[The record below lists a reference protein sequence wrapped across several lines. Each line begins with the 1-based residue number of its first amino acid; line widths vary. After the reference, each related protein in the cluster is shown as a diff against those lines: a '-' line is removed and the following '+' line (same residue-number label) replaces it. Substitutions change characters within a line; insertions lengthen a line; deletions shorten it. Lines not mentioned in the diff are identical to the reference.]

1 MHNNNVYTHYEEEI
15 IMSSMTMIRRRRS
28 TVVKSVAVLAAI
40 CLPAALFHLRRP
52 STSITDEAS
61 IESIGGQRHRH
72 LSLLYHDD
80 DQLIPNEK
88 DILKQLKAYDE
99 SGPLSAPIQ
108 PTQISPYTLNDV
120 ISVLPTF
127 HDVFGVVIYDPP
139 TDKFILHYSNE
150 MRWIAGCHKL
160 VTSFQALAHSLRT
173 MFPERF
179 TPDGSSGGRPPAEL
193 ALAISSGDYPGV
205 GHNDCYLGLEPT
217 PCVPSTLAPVLQ
229 FGSAFKSPEIYPSMI
244 AMPMAQINHVSCFQT
259 FAAHQ
264 MVCPYYL
271 PRSPGNPQG
280 LVFEE
285 TVGLGWDQLIPQVV
299 WRGTDFSYLHRL
311 YPRLRQ
317 PDFEMD
323 VGSKLEKIP
332 YEFNVKV
339 AATRAMREVYDQL
352 IPRWK
357 SVIWTAEAE
366 REAEEKQRQVGEGEV
381 VIPWANMKFA
391 AAMHVGV
398 KTATSEIPYYQ
409 EFEEH
414 GIPASGEGMS
424 LETLAR
430 YKYHIDT
437 GGGGG
442 TTWSGTIEK
451 LGLPGLLFHHST
463 PMKDYL
469 HEKMVKWVHY
479 VPIKE
484 DLSDLKEKFDWA
496 ESHPELAKQISDNAT
511 RLAKSLG
518 THEGFSIMFN
528 EFYDMPLRA
537 VVEAYQPLKKNKA
550 SDWKV
555 AMMNNQLRPIMQCS
569 GYYSHDCQGL
579 VDDVTFSRKAE
590 HDRDFERSE
599 RKRK

>member
-1 MHNNNVYTHYEEEI
+1 MFHLK
-15 IMSSMTMIRRRRS
+15 RGGGGGGGARS
-28 TVVKSVAVLAAI
+28 TS
-40 CLPAALFHLRRP
+40 
-52 STSITDEAS
+52 SSSSILEH
-61 IESIGGQRHRH
+61 HRH
-72 LSLLYHDD
+72 LSSLLPYHDD
-80 DQLIPNEK
+80 DHSIIPK
-88 DILKQLKAYDE
+88 DKAILQQFQVIDE
-99 SGPLSAPIQ
+99 AGPLSAPIP
-108 PTQISPYTLNDV
+108 PTQISPYTLEDV

-127 HDVFGVVIYDPP
+127 HDVFGVVMYDPD
-139 TDKFILHYSNE
+139 TDKFILHYSNN

-179 TPDGSSGGRPPAEL
+179 TPNNNNGSSSSSSSAEL

-205 GHNDCYLGLEPT
+205 GHNDCYVGLEPT
-217 PCVPSTLAPVLQ
+217 PCVPADLAPVLQ

-280 LVFEE
+280 LVFQE
-285 TVGLGWDQLIPQVV
+285 TIGLGWDQLIRQVV

-323 VGSKLEKIP
+323 VGSKLTKIP

-357 SVIWTAEAE
+357 SVVWTAEAE
-366 REAEEKQRQVGEGEV
+366 REAEEKQKEV
-381 VIPWANMKFA
+381 VVDGGGEEGVIILPWANMKFA

-398 KTATSEIPYYQ
+398 KTPTSEIPYYQ

-442 TTWSGTIEK
+442 TTWSGTLEK
-451 LGLPGLLFHHST
+451 LGLPGLLFHHET

-469 HEKMVKWVHY
+469 HEKLVKWVHY

-518 THEGFSIMFN
+518 TLEGFSIMFN
-528 EFYDMPLRA
+528 EFYDAPLRA
-537 VVEAYQPLKKNKA
+537 VVEAYQPLKNGG
-550 SDWKV
+550 SDWKEV
-555 AMMNNQLRPIMQCS
+555 MMNNDLRPIMQCV
-569 GYYSHDCQGL
+569 GQYGHDCEGL
-579 VDDVTFSRKAE
+579 VDDVAFSQAALHARS
-590 HDRDFERSE
+590 FNQSE
-599 RKRK
+599 RKKS

>member
-1 MHNNNVYTHYEEEI
+1 M
-15 IMSSMTMIRRRRS
+15 
-28 TVVKSVAVLAAI
+28 
-40 CLPAALFHLRRP
+40 
-52 STSITDEAS
+52 
-61 IESIGGQRHRH
+61 
-72 LSLLYHDD
+72 
-80 DQLIPNEK
+80 
-88 DILKQLKAYDE
+88 
-99 SGPLSAPIQ
+99 
-108 PTQISPYTLNDV
+108 
-120 ISVLPTF
+120 
-127 HDVFGVVIYDPP
+127 FGVVIYDP
-139 TDKFILHYSNE
+139 TSDVFLLHYSNH

-179 TPDGSSGGRPPAEL
+179 TPATTTNNNEQDGQDGSNINNNIIHPPPAEL

-205 GHNDCYLGLEPT
+205 GHNDCYLGLTPP
-217 PCVPSTLAPVLQ
+217 PCVPQNQNHPIAPILQ
-229 FGSAFKSPEIYPSMI
+229 FGSAFKSPNIYPTMI
-244 AMPMAQINHVSCFQT
+244 GMPMAQINHVSCYQT

-285 TVGLGWDQLIPQVV
+285 TVGLGWDDLIPQVV

-311 YPRLRQ
+311 YPKLRQ

-323 VGSKLEKIP
+323 VGSKLVKIP
-332 YEFNVKV
+332 YAYDTKV
-339 AATRAMREVYDQL
+339 AATRAMRVVYEEL

-357 SVIWTAEAE
+357 SVVWTAEAE
-366 REAEEKQRQVGEGEV
+366 REAEERQKELLLLLKSEDEGSDNSEEV
-381 VIPWANMKFA
+381 EEVIPWANMKFA

-398 KTATSEIPYYQ
+398 KTPTSEIPYYQ

-414 GIPASGEGMS
+414 GIPAIGEGMS

-442 TTWSGTIEK
+442 TTWSGSLEK
-451 LGLPGLLFHHST
+451 LGLPGLLFHHET

-469 HEKMVKWVHY
+469 HDKMVKWVHY

-518 THEGFSIMFN
+518 TYEGFSIMFN
-528 EFYDMPLRA
+528 EFYETPLRG
-537 VVEAYQPLKKNKA
+537 VVEAYQPSPNGSA
-550 SDWKV
+550 DWLE
-555 AMMNNQLRPIMQCS
+555 AMIQNDLRPIMQCS
-569 GYYSHDCQGL
+569 GYYSHDCEGL
-579 VDDVTFSRKAE
+579 VDDVTFSRAAR
-590 HDRDFERSE
+590 HARDFERSE
-599 RKRK
+599 RRKV

>member
-1 MHNNNVYTHYEEEI
+1 
-15 IMSSMTMIRRRRS
+15 
-28 TVVKSVAVLAAI
+28 
-40 CLPAALFHLRRP
+40 
-52 STSITDEAS
+52 
-61 IESIGGQRHRH
+61 
-72 LSLLYHDD
+72 
-80 DQLIPNEK
+80 
-88 DILKQLKAYDE
+88 
-99 SGPLSAPIQ
+99 
-108 PTQISPYTLNDV
+108 
-120 ISVLPTF
+120 
-127 HDVFGVVIYDPP
+127 
-139 TDKFILHYSNE
+139 
-150 MRWIAGCHKL
+150 
-160 VTSFQALAHSLRT
+160 
-173 MFPERF
+173 
-179 TPDGSSGGRPPAEL
+179 
-193 ALAISSGDYPGV
+193 
-205 GHNDCYLGLEPT
+205 
-217 PCVPSTLAPVLQ
+217 
-229 FGSAFKSPEIYPSMI
+229 MI

-285 TVGLGWDQLIPQVV
+285 TVGLRWDDLIPSVV

-323 VGSKLEKIP
+323 VGSKLQKIP
-332 YEFNVKV
+332 YNYNIKL
-339 AATRAMREVYDQL
+339 AATRAIREEYDHM

-366 REAEEKQRQVGEGEV
+366 REAEEKQKELPEDSDEV
-381 VIPWANMKFA
+381 VVPWANMKFA
-391 AAMHVGV
+391 SAMHIGV
-398 KTATSEIPYYQ
+398 KTPTSEIPYYQ

-442 TTWSGTIEK
+442 TTWSGTLEK
-451 LGLPGLLFHHST
+451 LGLPGLLMHHET

-469 HEKMVKWVHY
+469 HDKMVKWVHY

-528 EFYDMPLRA
+528 EFYDAPLRA
-537 VVEAYQPLKKNKA
+537 VVEAYKPLTKR
-550 SDWKV
+550 DQGWLD
-555 AMMNNQLRPIMQCS
+555 AMINNDMRPIMQCS

-579 VDDVTFSRKAE
+579 VDDVSFTWAAQ
-590 HDRDFERSE
+590 HARDFERSG
-599 RKRK
+599 RTK

>member
-1 MHNNNVYTHYEEEI
+1 
-15 IMSSMTMIRRRRS
+15 MIRRS
-28 TVVKSVAVLAAI
+28 TLAVMSLAALAAI
-40 CLPAALFHLRRP
+40 SLPVQWFLLNR
-52 STSITDEAS
+52 SSDNDNAS
-61 IESIGGQRHRH
+61 IYSYHRY
-72 LSLLYHDD
+72 LTLLPYQNDD
-80 DQLIPNEK
+80 HRIPK
-88 DILKQLKAYDE
+88 DKALLKKFKAFYE
-99 SGPLSAPIQ
+99 AGPLSAPVP
-108 PTQISPYTLNDV
+108 PTQISPYTLDDV

-127 HDVFGVVIYDPP
+127 HDVFGVVIYDPS
-139 TDKFILHYSNE
+139 TDTFMLHYSNN

-179 TPDGSSGGRPPAEL
+179 KPDGNSPPAEL

-205 GHNDCYLGLEPT
+205 GHNDCYVGLEPT
-217 PCVPSTLAPVLQ
+217 PCVPAKLAPVLQ
-229 FGSAFKSPEIYPSMI
+229 FGSAFKSPEIFPSMI

-264 MVCPYYL
+264 MVCPYYQA
-271 PRSPGNPQG
+271 RSPGNPQG

-285 TVGLGWDQLIPQVV
+285 TVGVGWDDLIPSVV

-323 VGSKLEKIP
+323 VGSKLEKLT
-332 YEFNVKV
+332 YEYNVKV

-366 REAEEKQRQVGEGEV
+366 READEKQKALPEDSEEV
-381 VIPWANMKFA
+381 VVPWANMKFA

-398 KTATSEIPYYQ
+398 KTPTSEIPYYQ
-409 EFEEH
+409 EFVEH
-414 GIPASGEGMS
+414 GIPASGDGMS

-442 TTWSGTIEK
+442 TTWSGTLEK
-451 LGLPGLLFHHST
+451 LGLPGLLFHHET

-469 HEKMVKWVHY
+469 HDKMVKWVHY

-511 RLAKSLG
+511 RLVKSLG
-518 THEGFSIMFN
+518 TQEGFSIMFN
-528 EFYDMPLRA
+528 EFYETPLRA
-537 VVEAYQPLKKNKA
+537 VVEAFQPSKRRDSGWL
-550 SDWKV
+550 D
-555 AMMNNQLRPIMQCS
+555 AMVNNDLRPIMQCS
-569 GYYSHDCQGL
+569 GYYSHDCEGL
-579 VDDVTFSRKAE
+579 VKDVTFSQAAR
-590 HDRDFERSE
+590 HGRDFERSQ
-599 RKRK
+599 RRMK